1 MIFIVVFVFNFVVVV
16 AYGRHWREE
25 EDTASSSSE
34 LITPELRQH
43 VAKKLSK
50 FLDNNYVW

>member
-16 AYGRHWREE
+16 AYGRNWREE
-25 EDTASSSSE
+25 EDTVSSSSE